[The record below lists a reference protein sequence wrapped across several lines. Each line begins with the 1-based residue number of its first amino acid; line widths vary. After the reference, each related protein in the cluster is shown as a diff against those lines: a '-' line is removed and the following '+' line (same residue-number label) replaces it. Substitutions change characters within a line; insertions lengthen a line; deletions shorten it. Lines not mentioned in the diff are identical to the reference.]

1 MNNEISNKP
10 CGCGNCEPMC
20 TTCGRPWIVC
30 KGECGCGCNKPY
42 CNKVNFCEYGR
53 AVPGCIRERA
63 PECPMQAVI
72 PSVVVE
78 STSNLKNLADCFVHV
93 TDINTTFYIDDKHR
107 TMITWAGPVEYD
119 NYDLDTNTLGLR
131 SQFLL
136 DFANDRGAYYD
147 ATGEY
152 KKFNF
157 DKSLSFTMQYD
168 AGTQENALPGWSYSD
183 LKETLIQLGP
193 DSTLF
198 KRNNIYYRDEAHP
211 VTFINDS
218 TGEAITPEALYALL
232 LDGADVTLNHV
243 PIGTIW
249 RGEQADP
256 TPYADGI
263 HLTKFYSRAE
273 NGEHSYGIVGFGGS
287 ASVHM
292 MPPDTESYIPT
303 QLSFII
309 DGHTPAGEPADNVPE
324 YNGITVQGFD
334 ITTLN

>member
-30 KGECGCGCNKPY
+30 KGECGCNKPY

-107 TMITWAGPVEYD
+107 MMITWAGPVEYN

-136 DFANDRGAYYD
+136 DFANDCGAYYD

-168 AGTQENALPGWSYSD
+168 AGTQGNALPGWSYSD
-183 LKETLIQLGP
+183 LKEGLIQLGP

-198 KRNNIYYRDEAHP
+198 KRNSLYHRDDMHP

-218 TGEAITPEALYALL
+218 TGEVITPEALYALL

-243 PIGTIW
+243 PIGVIW
-249 RGEQADP
+249 KGVSEADP

-263 HLTKFYSRAE
+263 HLTKFYSRVE
-273 NGEHSYGIVGFGGS
+273 NGEHSYGVIGFSGS
-287 ASVHM
+287 ASVSI
-292 MPPDTESYIPT
+292 MPTDTEAWIST

-309 DGHTPAGEPADNVPE
+309 DGHTSAGEPADNVPE